1 MQDRHVDRRWLCGLG
16 LRLLVLLPLLFASAV
31 GCATLPTYDYDT
43 EIDPTKRDYV
53 LGPGDILLFPSGFWH
68 GATMLDE
75 EVVLIDVFSPI
86 REDFL
91 KAGE

>member
-53 LGPGDILLFPSGFWH
+53 LGPGDIALAHQPNESVSRADLH
-68 GATMLDE
+68 RA
-75 EVVLIDVFSPI
+75 IDVYESLI
-86 REDFL
+86 ASICLSES
-91 KAGE
+91 A